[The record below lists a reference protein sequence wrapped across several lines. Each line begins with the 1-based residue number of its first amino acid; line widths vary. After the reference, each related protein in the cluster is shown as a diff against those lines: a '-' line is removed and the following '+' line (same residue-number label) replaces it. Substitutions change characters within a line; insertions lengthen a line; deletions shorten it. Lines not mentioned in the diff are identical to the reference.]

1 MPTKYNANKAL
12 VAFIAPVLSVILPFV
27 TDGFQ
32 AADVGPI
39 IVGVLIAL
47 GVYTVP
53 NTPAA
58 SREAGP
64 ARGYVGD

>member
-1 MPTKYNANKAL
+1 MPTPTKYNANKAL
-12 VAFIAPVLSVILPFV
+12 VAFIAPILSVILPFV

-32 AADVGPI
+32 PADVGPI

-53 NTPAA
+53 NTPVAA
-58 SREAGP
+58 SAP
-64 ARGYVGD
+64 HRGYVGD